1 MIDFLPKLESNRLI
15 LSQISLKDISNDYVS
30 WLNDKEVNRFMR
42 FNEDYTVK
50 MLEDYIKNLIKN
62 KTNFW
67 AIKIKDTNK
76 HIGNIKIDPID
87 FYHGFAELGIMI
99 GAKEEW
105 GKGYAQESMNLV
117 IDYCFNNL
125 KIRKINLGVLSENF
139 AAVSLYLKMGFTIEG
154 TLKYQVKFNDK
165 YIDTI
170 KMAVFNPTFMP
181 SN

>member
-1 MIDFLPKLESNRLI
+1 MIDFLHKLESNRLI
-15 LSQISLKDISNDYVS
+15 LSQVSEKDISNEYIS
-30 WLNDKEVNRFMR
+30 WLNDEEVNRFMG
-42 FNEDYTVK
+42 FNGDYTIK
-50 MLEDYIKNLIKN
+50 MLEDYIKSLIIN
-62 KTNFW
+62 KKYFW
-67 AIKIKDTNK
+67 VIRIKDSNK

-87 FYHGFAELGIMI
+87 FYNGFAELGIMI

-105 GKGYAQESMNLV
+105 GKGYAQEAINVV

-139 AAVSLYLKMGFTIEG
+139 AAVKLYLRIGFEIEG

-170 KMAVFNPTFMP
+170 KMAIFNPTF
-181 SN
+181 NAK